1 MKLLSRARRGRAF
14 ATREGGGILLE
25 LWSVVTEW
33 VVFPSPKNSCIN
45 KKPSPSMLVLVHAYC
60 CGLTYPPTRAA
71 GLFYI
76 LFSLVG
82 WRAGY
87 TNNPTFAKLFMIGF
101 PATFMI
107 GVCESFV
114 SPGDEAPLNMVWS
127 ALSTMYFFKVRFSL
141 LLKKEQHCSATAAT
155 TVSSIYMPTHAEVC
169 LARGVLPTRPCS
181 CRGWASR
188 MPRTVCACASSPV
201 GASARGVRGSAE
213 DALCLFVDAAQL
225 FSGVRVRA
233 KIRPPTTCCREKL
246 FEHTT

>member
-1 MKLLSRARRGRAF
+1 MRSDNSYCCCFSFVKLISRARRGRAF
-14 ATREGGGILLE
+14 ATREGGGIWLE

-45 KKPSPSMLVLVHAYC
+45 KKSSPC
-60 CGLTYPPTRAA
+60 TYVGTYARILLRPYISATRAA

-127 ALSTMYFFKVRFSL
+127 ALSTMYFFKVRFSFI
-141 LLKKEQHCSATAAT
+141 S
-155 TVSSIYMPTHAEVC
+155 
-169 LARGVLPTRPCS
+169 
-181 CRGWASR
+181 
-188 MPRTVCACASSPV
+188 
-201 GASARGVRGSAE
+201 
-213 DALCLFVDAAQL
+213 
-225 FSGVRVRA
+225 
-233 KIRPPTTCCREKL
+233 
-246 FEHTT
+246 